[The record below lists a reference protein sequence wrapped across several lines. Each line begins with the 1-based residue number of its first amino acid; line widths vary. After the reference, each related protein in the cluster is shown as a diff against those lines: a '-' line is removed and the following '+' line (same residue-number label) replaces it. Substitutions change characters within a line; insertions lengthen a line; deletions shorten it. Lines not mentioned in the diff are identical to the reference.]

1 MKISGEIE
9 QCAPCLDKLAYLQLQ
24 ITQVYRRLCWL
35 TNDRWVITHTHTPR
49 PQPCH
54 FPFWIINKRVKVRT
68 INPARSNDLHVN
80 LTDTRSPW
88 EGGRERETIGC
99 PGFGFFGDRRYV
111 CVQVSLFFVVFSL
124 SFVSGVWHLVAK
136 TGEEE
141 TRPLQVEIPI
151 SPARPGE
158 PSWVLCKHSCVGFWK
173 VSYASGSA
181 THRKFDYARVI
192 IMHGQLMG
200 QSLLLDSVPHLSLYP
215 GIRPRLCLPMTIGL
229 IVSVSH
235 HLPLCVNCVF
245 GYRIV
250 WSSNLPDKQ
259 PAVCQTV
266 WLPGWQ

>member
-1 MKISGEIE
+1 MIGE
-9 QCAPCLDKLAYLQLQ
+9 
-24 ITQVYRRLCWL
+24 WS
-35 TNDRWVITHTHTPR
+35 HTHTPR

-88 EGGRERETIGC
+88 ERNNRLSRVWIFWRPALCVC
-99 PGFGFFGDRRYV
+99 PGV
-111 CVQVSLFFVVFSL
+111 PFFVVFSL

-200 QSLLLDSVPHLSLYP
+200 QSLLLDSVPHPSLYP
-215 GIRPRLCLPMTIGL
+215 GIRSRLCLPMTIGL